1 MADGSPKFSRPL
13 SGPQALKDANS
24 LLRLEMRAGID
35 GNNPRR
41 VMQAARRAVASLQDV
56 RQRPSKAFETLRA
69 AFALQ
74 GHSLHRT
81 EQVDRP
87 VSYWTERWGL
97 VRYLPTLHDAPLFL
111 AQIGG
116 RL

>member
-1 MADGSPKFSRPL
+1 MAINHTQK
-13 SGPQALKDANS
+13 
-24 LLRLEMRAGID
+24 EMPTGGCNPTAGAIND
-35 GNNPRR
+35 LHFPTATQPGE
-41 VMQAARRAVASLQDV
+41 
-56 RQRPSKAFETLRA
+56 AFETLRA

-74 GHSLHRT
+74 GHTLRRT
-81 EQVDRP
+81 DPADGP
-87 VSYWTERWGL
+87 VSHWAERWGL